1 MSRRDV
7 GLLSDIMELDG
18 PQIVTASLYRYY
30 DPACWDRAD
39 VGTVFFLRHH
49 TYGKT

>member
-18 PQIVTASLYRYY
+18 RQLAEVMSLYIDY
-30 DPACWDRAD
+30 D
-39 VGTVFFLRHH
+39 L
-49 TYGKT
+49 